1 MIVALRVLI
10 VLMLACLPV
19 RAEEEMEFDVDID
32 TRFVCDTQTQWS
44 GSSRC
49 IRAMLLRPCPRGMAS
64 RKIRRPAMLRASPTF
79 PGDEVP
85 AAECMPATTC

>member
-32 TRFVCDTQTQWS
+32 TRFVCDTQTQVE
-44 GSSRC
+44 RFVT
-49 IRAMLLRPCPRGMAS
+49 LY
-64 RKIRRPAMLRASPTF
+64 T
-79 PGDEVP
+79 GDVVAALP
-85 AAECMPATTC
+85 AANG